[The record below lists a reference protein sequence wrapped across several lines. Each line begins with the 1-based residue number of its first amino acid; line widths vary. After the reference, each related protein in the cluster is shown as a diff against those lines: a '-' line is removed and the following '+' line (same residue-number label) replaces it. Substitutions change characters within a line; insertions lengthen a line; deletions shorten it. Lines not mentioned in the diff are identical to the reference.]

1 MKSRCLLC
9 SIVLIMIF
17 SSVGTRKALALKEAP
32 RIGGYAP
39 LFVLRDV
46 NGKTVTLAQ
55 YKGKVILLNFWA
67 SWCHACKSEMSS
79 MNDLYRSYKDK
90 GLEVFAVS
98 IDNSERS
105 LKSFLSKEAVSF
117 PVLFDKNGEG
127 YFEQFGVIGLPA
139 TFVIDRRGIL
149 VDKFLGSTDWDSP
162 SVRKRILSVLNQ
174 R

>member
-1 MKSRCLLC
+1 
-9 SIVLIMIF
+9 MIF